1 MFKKTLRIQLGGGK
15 IRIGRFIRKDPPTT
29 SRRCQ
34 NRRDIFSKLKLIP
47 DQQTIASLA
56 MVNLKYL
63 A

>member
-15 IRIGRFIRKDPPTT
+15 IRIGRIIRKDPPTN
-29 SRRCQ
+29 SRRCR
-34 NRRDIFSKLKLIP
+34 NRRDIFSKLKLLP
-47 DQQTIASLA
+47 DQQTIAPLA